1 MAFVLLNDEEL
12 DELISNA
19 DSLNTKKQIAY
30 GVGRLRKYAEFAET
44 TFEAVEAMSDEEQ
57 VSVALLCWFEES
69 RRQSV
74 HEEINVG
81 HKIQTASSL

>member
-12 DELISNA
+12 DELTSNA

-30 GVGRLRKYAEFAET
+30 GVGRLRKYAKFAGT
-44 TFEAVEAMSDEEQ
+44 NFE
-57 VSVALLCWFEES
+57 SVALLGWFEES

-74 HEEINVG
+74 HEEINAG
-81 HKIQTASSL
+81 HKIRTALSLQNCKRC